1 MFIYFLLGIIASLVY
16 VYYKVVKPS
25 KYWEERDV
33 VHVKS
38 WPIVGSMR
46 DFVLKKKHITEVSI
60 DVYKQYPKARWANV
74 FVWKIN
80 SWVSKYVAKTIL
92 DISVSFQVFSSME
105 PKEREE
111 KGVSK

>member
-38 WPIVGSMR
+38 WPLVGSMR
-46 DFVLKKKHITEVSI
+46 DFVLKKHITEVSI
-60 DVYKQYPKARWANV
+60 DVYKQYPNARWANV
-74 FVWKIN
+74 FV
-80 SWVSKYVAKTIL
+80 
-92 DISVSFQVFSSME
+92 
-105 PKEREE
+105 
-111 KGVSK
+111 

>member
-38 WPIVGSMR
+38 WPHCWEYEGFRPEEAHHGGFHRCVQAVPKRKVGKC
-46 DFVLKKKHITEVSI
+46 FCLENKFL
-60 DVYKQYPKARWANV
+60 V
-74 FVWKIN
+74 F
-80 SWVSKYVAKTIL
+80 
-92 DISVSFQVFSSME
+92 
-105 PKEREE
+105 
-111 KGVSK
+111 